1 VKKFRNNIE
10 KFAFGLLT
18 LLGVSFLSCVEVE
31 ELEPITPLTIWFDAP
46 TEKWEEGLPV
56 GNGSLGAMFYGTPA
70 KEIIGLNEETIW
82 TGGKLYKR
90 DMPKAQKYLST
101 IRQLIF
107 EGKYVEAE
115 ALVEKEILSPRV
127 APEEHTYQM
136 LANLNISRPG
146 MTNVSN
152 YKRSLDIRT
161 AIASSQFDKDNT
173 TYYQESFSSFPDQVI
188 VLKYSASQAGKINF
202 TAAINRTE
210 QTKII
215 ASENQITFSEH
226 INNGDGVA
234 FYAVLDFELKGGNST
249 VVDNVLAI
257 QNADEVIIRISAATD
272 YRGENPKKELEK
284 NRVNALK
291 TSFENLRKRHIAD
304 YQSLFN
310 RVEFNI
316 ANDLKN
322 NLPTNQRLDSIKAGT
337 PDNYITELQYQYGRY
352 LLISSSRPGTLPANL
367 QGIWADG
374 MEPPWNSDY
383 HLNINVQMN
392 YWMAEMT
399 NLAEL
404 HEPFLEYI
412 GNLREMGR
420 ITAKTVYGARGF
432 TAHHTST
439 IWHSTAAFGS
449 SRFGMWP
456 MGAAWS
462 CQHLFTHYEYTQDEE
477 YLRNQAYP
485 IMKEAALF
493 MLDFM
498 VPHPKTGLLV
508 SGPSVSPENSFIT
521 KEGEKGNIK
530 MITDST
536 TGLLVFDP
544 ESDAGK
550 ATVNMGTTMDREII
564 FELFSNTIKA
574 AEILDIDT
582 GFSDMLQAKM
592 SMMPPLE
599 IGSDGR
605 LMEWVDEFV
614 EPEPGHRH
622 ISHLYALHPSN
633 QISKIKTPKLFDA
646 AKKTIDYRL
655 SHGGGHT
662 GWSRA
667 WLINF
672 FARLQDGEAAQEHI
686 LKLQQ
691 KSTLPN
697 LLDLHPPFQI
707 DGNFGVVSG
716 ITEMLMQSQ
725 DAEILLLPALPKAW
739 PSGSIKGIVARG
751 GFELDI
757 TWVQGKLTA
766 LKVKSLLGNDA
777 KLRYGDLYK
786 EYEIKKGEVL
796 VFNDELNQI

>member
-1 VKKFRNNIE
+1 MLVLQYIKVKKFRNNIE

-136 LANLNISRPG
+136 LANLNIS
-146 MTNVSN
+146 S
-152 YKRSLDIRT
+152 
-161 AIASSQFDKDNT
+161 
-173 TYYQESFSSFPDQVI
+173 DQVI

-322 NLPTNQRLDSIKAGT
+322 NLPTNQRLDSIKAGA

-544 ESDAGK
+544 ES
-550 ATVNMGTTMDREII
+550 
-564 FELFSNTIKA
+564 
-574 AEILDIDT
+574 
-582 GFSDMLQAKM
+582 
-592 SMMPPLE
+592 
-599 IGSDGR
+599 
-605 LMEWVDEFV
+605 W
-614 EPEPGHRH
+614 
-622 ISHLYALHPSN
+622 
-633 QISKIKTPKLFDA
+633 
-646 AKKTIDYRL
+646 
-655 SHGGGHT
+655 
-662 GWSRA
+662 
-667 WLINF
+667 
-672 FARLQDGEAAQEHI
+672 
-686 LKLQQ
+686 
-691 KSTLPN
+691 
-697 LLDLHPPFQI
+697 
-707 DGNFGVVSG
+707 
-716 ITEMLMQSQ
+716 
-725 DAEILLLPALPKAW
+725 
-739 PSGSIKGIVARG
+739 
-751 GFELDI
+751 
-757 TWVQGKLTA
+757 
-766 LKVKSLLGNDA
+766 
-777 KLRYGDLYK
+777 
-786 EYEIKKGEVL
+786 
-796 VFNDELNQI
+796 